1 MSLVAADLD
10 DGVDGARVAAALL
23 GGLGELDEGGRRVVA
38 RLLDLVQEHRVAVLV
53 QGLKRRKRC

>member
-10 DGVDGARVAAALL
+10 DGVDGARVAALL

-53 QGLKRRKRC
+53 QG